1 MEGILPAYRTWLRR
15 HLASAM
21 PLLADRGAST
31 ALPPLRGAGCAQD
44 DSADRALIKNMA
56 HKITLIPG
64 DGIGPEV
71 TRAAVRILEATGV
84 KFEWETFIA
93 GAEAFEKYKE
103 YIPKELTESI
113 ERTHVGLKGP
123 VSTPIGGG
131 FASINVALRQKF
143 ELYANFRPIR
153 NLPHIP
159 TRYPDVDLII
169 VRENTE
175 SLYSGL
181 EHEVVP
187 GVVESLKIIT
197 EKASTRIA
205 RFAFEYARKNN
216 RKKIHAIHKANIMKL
231 SDGLFLR
238 CARTVAKDYPEITYG
253 EHIVDNTC
261 MQLVMNPYQYDML
274 VMENLYGDII
284 SDLCAAF
291 VGGLGFVPSANLGDH
306 CAIFEAVHG
315 SAPDIAGKN
324 LANPTAILRSA
335 LLMLRHLGEHDAAL
349 KIRNALE
356 KVYRTREKLTRD
368 VGGNA
373 GTSEFADF
381 IIEAMESGADAQSA
395 VESSHV

>member
-1 MEGILPAYRTWLRR
+1 
-15 HLASAM
+15 
-21 PLLADRGAST
+21 
-31 ALPPLRGAGCAQD
+31 
-44 DSADRALIKNMA
+44 MA
-56 HKITLIPG
+56 HRITLIPG

-71 TRAAVRILEATGV
+71 TDATVRILEATGV
-84 KFEWETFIA
+84 KFEWEKFQA

-103 YIPKELTESI
+103 YIPKELNDSI
-113 ERTHVGLKGP
+113 ESTRVGLKGP
-123 VSTPIGGG
+123 VTTPIGGG
-131 FASINVALRQKF
+131 FASINVELRKRF

-159 TRYPDVDLII
+159 TRYPDMDLII

-175 SLYSGL
+175 GLYSGI

-205 RFAFEYARKNN
+205 RFAFEYARKHG

-238 CARTVAKDYPEITYG
+238 CSRNVSKSYPEITYG

-261 MQLVMNPYQYDML
+261 MQLVMNPYQYDIL
-274 VMENLYGDII
+274 VMENLYGDIL
-284 SDLCAAF
+284 SDLCAGF
-291 VGGLGFVPSANLGDH
+291 VGGLGLVPGANFGDA

-324 LANPTAILRSA
+324 LANPTALLRSA
-335 LLMLRHLGEHDAAL
+335 LLMLRHIGEPEAAL
-349 KIRNALE
+349 RVRNALE
-356 KVYRTREKLTRD
+356 RVYRTRDKLTRD
-368 VGGNA
+368 VGGKA
-373 GTSEFADF
+373 GTSEFADAVV
-381 IIEAMESGADAQSA
+381 EAMHSTSVAEVAG
-395 VESSHV
+395 ESSRT

>member
-1 MEGILPAYRTWLRR
+1 MAY
-15 HLASAM
+15 
-21 PLLADRGAST
+21 
-31 ALPPLRGAGCAQD
+31 
-44 DSADRALIKNMA
+44 
-56 HKITLIPG
+56 KITLIPG

-71 TRAAVRILEATGV
+71 TRAAVRILEATGL
-84 KFEWETFIA
+84 KFEWETFQA
-93 GAEAFEKYKE
+93 GAEAFEKYHE
-103 YIPKELTESI
+103 YIPKELIESI
-113 ERTHVGLKGP
+113 ERTGVGLKGP
-123 VSTPIGGG
+123 VATPIAGG
-131 FASINVALRQKF
+131 FASINVALRKKF

-175 SLYSGL
+175 GLYSGI

-197 EKASTRIA
+197 EKASTRIS
-205 RFAFEYARKNN
+205 RFAFEYARKNK
-216 RKKIHAIHKANIMKL
+216 RKRIHAIHKANIMKL

-238 CARTVAKDYPEITYG
+238 CSRNVAKEYPEITYG

-274 VMENLYGDII
+274 LMENFYGDII

-291 VGGLGFVPSANLGDH
+291 VGGLGFVPGANIGDH

-324 LANPTAILRSA
+324 IANPTAVIRSA
-335 LLMLRHLGEHDAAL
+335 LLMLRHLGEYEAAT

-356 KVYRTREKLTRD
+356 KVYRTRDKLTRD
-368 VGGNA
+368 VGGKA
-373 GTSEFADF
+373 GTSEFADS
-381 IIEAMESGADAQSA
+381 IIEFMES
-395 VESSHV
+395 ESGVAPAAETSHA

>member
-1 MEGILPAYRTWLRR
+1 MNT
-15 HLASAM
+15 SA
-21 PLLADRGAST
+21 T
-31 ALPPLRGAGCAQD
+31 AM
-44 DSADRALIKNMA
+44 S
-56 HKITLIPG
+56 HKVTLIPG

-71 TRAAVRILEATGV
+71 TRATVRILEATGL
-84 KFEWETFIA
+84 KFEWETFAA
-93 GAEAFEKYKE
+93 GAEAFEKYHE
-103 YIPKELTESI
+103 YIPKELIESI

-123 VSTPIGGG
+123 VTTPVGGG
-131 FASINVALRQKF
+131 FASINVALRKKF

-159 TRYPDVDLII
+159 TRYPNVDLII

-205 RFAFEYARKNN
+205 RFAFEYARKNQ

-231 SDGLFLR
+231 SDGLFLQ
-238 CARTVAKDYPEITYG
+238 CARAVAKDYPEIIYG

-315 SAPDIAGKN
+315 SAPDIAGKDI
-324 LANPTAILRSA
+324 ANPTALIRSS
-335 LLMLRHLGEHDAAL
+335 LLMLRHLGEFEAAT

-356 KVYRTREKLTRD
+356 KVYRDRDKLTRD
-368 VGGNA
+368 VGGKA
-373 GTSEFADF
+373 GTSQFADH
-381 IIEAMESGADAQSA
+381 IIEAMQTGSANESAAPLPKQADQRL
-395 VESSHV
+395 

>member
-1 MEGILPAYRTWLRR
+1 MT
-15 HLASAM
+15 
-21 PLLADRGAST
+21 
-31 ALPPLRGAGCAQD
+31 
-44 DSADRALIKNMA
+44 
-56 HKITLIPG
+56 HKVTLIPG

-71 TRAAVRILEATGV
+71 TRAAVRILEATGL
-84 KFEWETFIA
+84 KFDWETFQA
-93 GAEAFEKYKE
+93 GAEAYEKYHE
-103 YIPKELTESI
+103 YIPKELIESV
-113 ERTHVGLKGP
+113 ERTHVALKGP
-123 VSTPIGGG
+123 VTTPVGGG
-131 FASINVALRQKF
+131 FSSINVALRKKF
-143 ELYANFRPIR
+143 ELYANFRPIH

-175 SLYSGL
+175 SLYSGI

-205 RFAFEYARKNN
+205 RFAFEYARKNH
-216 RKKIHAIHKANIMKL
+216 RKKVHAIHKANIMKL

-238 CARTVAKDYPEITYG
+238 CSRGVAKEYPEITYG

-261 MQLVMNPYQYDML
+261 MQLVMNPYQYDIL

-291 VGGLGFVPSANLGDH
+291 VGGLGFVPGANIGDD

-324 LANPTAILRSA
+324 LANPTAVLRSA
-335 LLMLRHLGEHDAAL
+335 LLMLRHIGEDETER
-349 KIRNALE
+349 KIRTALE
-356 KVYRTREKLTRD
+356 NVYRHREKLTRD
-368 VGGNA
+368 VGGQA
-373 GTSEFADF
+373 GTSEFADSV
-381 IIEAMESGADAQSA
+381 IEALESNAAAQPAGGSGRA
-395 VESSHV
+395 